1 METEVYVGSR
11 ALPTVTNAFLDYAQV
26 SAQTYPVVCTPSI
39 QRTSFPIASS
49 HHVDVTLLQAPFN
62 LVGLKFGG
70 KRRLPILQKSSGVLT
85 PVSPCRD
92 TAVHMLIS
100 EDPPLTE
107 GSSSFSQMFTSRNT
121 LAAAT
126 AGALHAAAGAS
137 RLREVDASQSPKQ
150 QAGPARAAGRW

>member
-1 METEVYVGSR
+1 METEVYVGGR

-26 SAQTYPVVCTPSI
+26 SAQTSGGLHTLNTMHNVS
-39 QRTSFPIASS
+39 IASS

-107 GSSSFSQMFTSRNT
+107 GSSSVSQMFTSRNT